1 MTPRSWLDRP
11 VLVTAT
17 GMVLAALLLSACG
30 SSSASSATA
39 QAAGTKASASSGNGG
54 VAGKKV
60 IALNFLSTNPWTAYF
75 GKVFTAAMQKDGASV
90 QDEFT
95 GDASTQVQQFNE
107 AIAEHPAVI
116 AIEIIDDAAVIPSI
130 RMAAEQ
136 HVPVVA
142 YDGPPP
148 LSVISLLRTVES
160 NNAQLGMLAAQNLVD
175 GMKSLGLKSGNYA
188 ILSGLID
195 NLIAQQRLQGFAAYM
210 KAYPQYHLLQTVDT
224 DWSTETATT
233 AAVQLFAKYG
243 SGLNAVYG
251 MADYLALPAIQAAQ
265 QAGRT
270 PGKNVIVVG
279 GNCFAIGISAIEKG
293 TYYGTATEDPGTI
306 ATQTAD
312 YIAQFLDGKNPPQ
325 HEMVDEARITKAD
338 VAQYA
343 AQCSHA

>member
-1 MTPRSWLDRP
+1 MLT
-11 VLVTAT
+11 VA
-17 GMVLAALLLSACG
+17 GMALAALLLSAC
-30 SSSASSATA
+30 SSSNPSATA
-39 QAAGTKASASSGNGG
+39 SAASTKASTSSGDGG

-60 IALNFLSTNPWTAYF
+60 ITLNFLSTNPWTAYF
-75 GKVFTAAMQKDGASV
+75 SKVFTAAMQKDGAIV
-90 QDEFT
+90 DNEFT

-116 AIEIIDDAAVIPSI
+116 AIEIIDDTAVIPSI

-148 LSVISLLRTVES
+148 PPVFSLLRTVES
-160 NNAQLGMLAAQNLVD
+160 NQAQLGMLAAENLVD
-175 GMKSLGLKSGNYA
+175 GMRSMGLKAGNYA

-195 NLIAQQRLQGFAAYM
+195 NLIAQQRLQAFASYM
-210 KAYPQYHLLQTVDT
+210 KAYPQYHLLQTADT

-233 AAVQLFAKYG
+233 DAVQLFAKYG
-243 SGLNAVYG
+243 SELNAVYG

-270 PGKNVIVVG
+270 PGKNVVVVG

-293 TYYGTATEDPGTI
+293 TYYGTATQDPGTI
-306 ATQTAD
+306 ANQTAS

-325 HEMVDEARITKAD
+325 HEMVNEAQVTKAD